1 MLVLKTT
8 YLMNVSSDL
17 SNNTLYIY
25 VIYLELVLFFHLFS
39 KFLYLHS
46 RTNVSKL
53 IDTVDSQ
60 MSQTLAGSVQ
70 PDTM

>member
-25 VIYLELVLFFHLFS
+25 VIYLELVLFFTYFQS
-39 KFLYLHS
+39 S
-46 RTNVSKL
+46 C
-53 IDTVDSQ
+53 ICTVGQ
-60 MSQTLAGSVQ
+60 MSLN
-70 PDTM
+70 